1 MRKDSG
7 AQRRGMI
14 CVQRSL
20 NWSILGACDHEQV
33 EGEAGKIWHQRAYCG
48 QKSQTKTQATKDVQ
62 EGWTESNLGVKEL
75 ENIPQ

>member
-33 EGEAGKIWHQRAYCG
+33 EGEAGKIWH
-48 QKSQTKTQATKDVQ
+48 
-62 EGWTESNLGVKEL
+62 
-75 ENIPQ
+75 